1 MFICVWE
8 PISVRTEM
16 TKIVILSRKS
26 LREIIEPKAWYQ
38 VHWCHLLFQFS
49 ILIAYIVYI
58 LSFPGSA
65 SVKNLPTNAGDARDA
80 SLIPRLGDAPE

>member
-38 VHWCHLLFQFS
+38 VH
-49 ILIAYIVYI
+49 
-58 LSFPGSA
+58 
-65 SVKNLPTNAGDARDA
+65 
-80 SLIPRLGDAPE
+80 